1 MTTQSSKNSAKT
13 TPPQWEQFTDAR
25 ENQNAGKY
33 PNYWVRKTRSGHTMI
48 FDDSEGAEHVTI
60 QHRNGSM
67 IQFMPDG
74 AVQYVSH
81 NGQQNIIFGEN
92 RVVVT
97 GAQDTT
103 VRGDASTKV
112 DGDDN
117 RTVKGG
123 SYSAVAG
130 PMVQVAESSNQFYE
144 KQMDIMAKSGAMS
157 FNEGLTL
164 SAGGVATVES
174 QGAVTFTADSGA
186 SLHGKTGAGIKGEGG
201 GVSIEGGTQ
210 VSIHKPPVF
219 AADADLIFFNCG
231 KSKPIS
237 KTVTFQNPNP
247 TTLSS
252 ATDTAGIQG
261 GAGTQ
266 SGTG

>member
-1 MTTQSSKNSAKT
+1 MTTTSSKNSAKT

-25 ENQNAGKY
+25 ENQSSGKY

-48 FDDSEGAEHVTI
+48 FDDSEGAEHITI

-81 NGQQNIIFGEN
+81 NGQQNIVFGEN

-112 DGDDN
+112 NGDHN
-117 RTVKGG
+117 MTVDGG

-130 PMVQVAESSNQFYE
+130 PVVQVGKSSSQFYE
-144 KQMDIMAKSGAMS
+144 KQCDIQADSMAFESSTGISFSGKGATALENKGPINFIS
-157 FNEGLTL
+157 ESGVGVYGQTGVGIKGSSAVSVETPAIL
-164 SAGGVATVES
+164 SLIGGPIVAADARLILLNCGASVPVK
-174 QGAVTFTADSGA
+174 QAVTFNNPAP
-186 SLHGKTGAGIKGEGG
+186 
-201 GVSIEGGTQ
+201 TQ
-210 VSIHKPPVF
+210 PK
-219 AADADLIFFNCG
+219 
-231 KSKPIS
+231 
-237 KTVTFQNPNP
+237 
-247 TTLSS
+247 
-252 ATDTAGIQG
+252 
-261 GAGTQ
+261 
-266 SGTG
+266 